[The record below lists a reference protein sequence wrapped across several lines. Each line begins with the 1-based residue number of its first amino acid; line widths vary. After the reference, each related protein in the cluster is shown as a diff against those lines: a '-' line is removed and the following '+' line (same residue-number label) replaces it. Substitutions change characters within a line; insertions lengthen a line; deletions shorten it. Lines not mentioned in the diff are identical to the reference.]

1 MSERHQTHLGQAKGQ
16 VSKKGTLHYFALL
29 AITTVHPEKNPGL
42 MKYHLLAIFV
52 KFSFPIHFI
61 TVELSIK

>member
-42 MKYHLLAIFV
+42 HLLAIFV